1 MRYFLNSNAKFP
13 QKFPEKIQIVCA
25 DDVIGERQ
33 KKISCDFIMAYSYR
47 KYGYF
52 KYGKKGY
59 NWKRKKLTPSKGFRR
74 SAANMTQNG
83 VFNVS
88 NSYAAGGT
96 LTVLQKGGIA
106 SGEYGLITT
115 ADIAQIILDSPM
127 HKALRKVF
135 DQYRIEKVTIKLAL
149 TGIASDTATPLTMFS
164 CVDRTGFASEDR
176 DLDSIRSYGS
186 YKERQVNGD
195 RAASQPLI
203 INISQ
208 TDVVGLSLYRDTYA
222 KATFPQL
229 LAGVCTNQST
239 MANVNVAVRFEIDA
253 MIRYRGVRLSRKV

>member
-1 MRYFLNSNAKFP
+1 
-13 QKFPEKIQIVCA
+13 
-25 DDVIGERQ
+25 
-33 KKISCDFIMAYSYR
+33 MAYSYR

-59 NWKRKKLTPSKGFRR
+59 NWKRKRLTPTKAFKR

-88 NSYAAGGT
+88 NSASTGGT
-96 LTVLQKGGIA
+96 LTALVKGGVP
-106 SGEYGLITT
+106 SGEYGVINTIDVASLIL
-115 ADIAQIILDSPM
+115 ASPM
-127 HKALRKVF
+127 HKALQKVF

-149 TGIASDTATPLTMFS
+149 TGVSSNEATPLTMFS
-164 CVDRTGFASEDR
+164 CVDRSGFAVEDK

-203 INISQ
+203 VNISQ

-222 KATFPQL
+222 KTTFPEV

-239 MANVNVAVRFEIDA
+239 MNGVNVGVRFEIDA
-253 MIRYRGVRLSRKV
+253 MIRYRGVRLSRRV